1 MAMLRKVKIEM
12 PLQIHEGFVAK
23 CDPASREFEVLK
35 NRFII
40 RRPSPGDIIE
50 IPCDLED
57 ANKLLLLASQLH
69 HVAELP
75 IARAINATL
84 KP

>member
-35 NRFII
+35 NGFII
-40 RRPSPGDIIE
+40 RPRATIE
-50 IPCDLED
+50 VPCDLED
-57 ANKLLLLASQLH
+57 ANKLLLLASQ
-69 HVAELP
+69 VYPAAELA
-75 IARAINATL
+75 ITRAINGTL